1 MSPLGFGGPPDIAKL
16 EAKRDAKGII
26 KACTDGN
33 EGIRAA
39 ALAAL
44 ARLDD
49 PRAIAP
55 ICEALID
62 GDLKTSIEKRA
73 AAVEAL
79 GRSWRRDCEDGLLA
93 LITICAVGRTGEGPD
108 REAAIAALERIGGGA
123 VENLVVLGMSDDDG
137 RVFAVEVLGR
147 IGKPAVDGLIA
158 TVGSRT
164 MDGCRVTA
172 IRALGKIGDP
182 RAVEALTAALKD
194 RNPEV
199 RKGAEEA
206 LKTIAKD

>member
-1 MSPLGFGGPPDIAKL
+1 MSPLGFGGPPDIAKM
-16 EAKRDAKGII
+16 EARRDAKGII
-26 KACTDGN
+26 KACADEN
-33 EGIRAA
+33 EGIRSAA
-39 ALAAL
+39 ITAL

-49 PRAIAP
+49 PRALAP

-62 GDLKTSIEKRA
+62 GDLKTSNEKRA

-79 GRSWRRDCEDGLLA
+79 GRSWRRDSEDGLLA
-93 LITICAVGRTGEGPD
+93 VITICAIGRTGEGPD

-172 IRALGKIGDP
+172 IRALGEIGDP
-182 RAVEALTAALKD
+182 SAVETLTVASSD
-194 RNPEV
+194 RSPEV
-199 RKGAEEA
+199 RIAAAEA
-206 LKTIAKD
+206 LKTIAKG